1 MNERKIVS
9 IDEAKPKAT
18 KESKFKAG
26 QTVYLVDTPPEF
38 NRPLKVRYADKDGV
52 TCFWLNDVGD
62 GGEMMLVDEML
73 TLDPPVVP
81 KRKRKPKSEME
92 IVFTPEFDK

>member
-26 QTVYLVDTPPEF
+26 QTVYLIDTPPEF
-38 NRPLKVRYADKDGV
+38 NHFKVRYADKDGV
-52 TCFWLNDVGD
+52 TFFWLNDVGD

-73 TLDPPVVP
+73 TLDPPVTP
-81 KRKRKPKSEME
+81 KRKRKPKDIE
-92 IVFTPEFDK
+92 ITFTPEFDK